1 MVRLP
6 RFCRDCAK
14 PWRSQT
20 IWPVSTA
27 GRSKSVAA
35 GTSSKCLKPR
45 VTAGDV
51 APGDVYRIALL
62 ATGEAEDDEGRPH
75 SPSPALGHR
84 TSPRPGTG
92 RRADQGPPVDEG
104 ERRTVD
110 IEDIGEKGDGIAR
123 VERGYVVIVPDTE
136 QGERVTIEITDVKE
150 NLGFAQVVER
160 KAYYE

>member
-1 MVRLP
+1 MEISDNLACLYSGQVER
-6 RFCRDCAK
+6 RDGSYVIEV
-14 PWRSQT
+14 PET
-20 IWPVSTA
+20 EVS
-27 GRSKSVAA
+27 V
-35 GTSSKCLKPR
+35 
-45 VTAGDV
+45 GDV

-62 ATGEAEDDEGRPH
+62 ATDEAEDDEGTSSQSNSRSG
-75 SPSPALGHR
+75 SPDQSRSRNG
-84 TSPRPGTG
+84 S
-92 RRADQGPPVDEG
+92 RAHQGPPVDEG

-150 NLGFAQVVER
+150 NLGFAEVVER

>member
-1 MVRLP
+1 MEISDNLACLYSAQVEQ
-6 RFCRDCAK
+6 RDGRYVIEV
-14 PWRSQT
+14 PET
-20 IWPVSTA
+20 EVS
-27 GRSKSVAA
+27 V
-35 GTSSKCLKPR
+35 
-45 VTAGDV
+45 GDV

-62 ATGEAEDDEGRPH
+62 ATDEAGDDEGTA
-75 SPSPALGHR
+75 SQ
-84 TSPRPGTG
+84 PRSRSGSQDQSSSRNGT
-92 RRADQGPPVDEG
+92 RADQGPPVDEG

-150 NLGFAQVVER
+150 NLGFAEVVER

>member
-1 MVRLP
+1 MEISDNLACLYSGQVEERG
-6 RFCRDCAK
+6 
-14 PWRSQT
+14 
-20 IWPVSTA
+20 
-27 GRSKSVAA
+27 GRYVIEVPE
-35 GTSSKCLKPR
+35 TE

-62 ATGEAEDDEGRPH
+62 ATGEAEDDEGASAQSQSR
-75 SPSPALGHR
+75 SGSQDQS
-84 TSPRPGTG
+84 TSRNGT
-92 RRADQGPPVDEG
+92 RADQGPPVDEG